1 MTKQKSI
8 KRNTKTKTKTTTNE
22 QFYVGRLVGEKMKR
36 DREVDG
42 ACSVRVYERE

>member
-8 KRNTKTKTKTTTNE
+8 KRNTKTKTKTNE

-42 ACSVRVYERE
+42 ACSVRVYERV